1 MYNLYEMLVEYCS
14 YVQHSI
20 EEADVTYT
28 LVGKVHTVDIGI
40 VTRPDRIAKSLN
52 IFQFLHFGARYGR
65 Y

>member
-20 EEADVTYT
+20 EDADVTYT

-52 IFQFLHFGARYGR
+52 IFSN
-65 Y
+65 